1 MATEGPGVAPK
12 TPSTRVVDALN
23 LSRFPVLL
31 LSIARTC
38 VKRLFSIVFSI
49 LILIH
54 VIGYYGLFWGL
65 TYQHEQAMIEML
77 DAGEYTPSETILIK
91 IPIAIPYMADA
102 SRFERVDGTFEREG
116 EFYRLVKQRYSRD
129 TLFMVCVKDQQR
141 KSIQETLASFVK
153 TFTGK
158 PTNAHGGSKI
168 LPTLIK
174 DYVAQTFT
182 IHSVSP
188 GWAHN
193 VVKATPVILPTS
205 DHYSSIIHPPE
216 RG

>member
-1 MATEGPGVAPK
+1 M
-12 TPSTRVVDALN
+12 
-23 LSRFPVLL
+23 
-31 LSIARTC
+31 
-38 VKRLFSIVFSI
+38 KRLFSIVFSI

-65 TYQHEQAMIEML
+65 TYQHERAMIEML

-102 SRFERVDGTFEREG
+102 SRFERVDGTFERGG

-158 PTNAHGGSKI
+158 PTNTQHGSSKI

-174 DYVAQTFT
+174 DYVAQTFA